1 MQSVGERQP
10 RACGSAARAAALAG
24 RWSTPSLACL
34 GLVAVWRP
42 KTRCVSAIQ
51 PKALACWPGAGD
63 RLVHY
68 RFEPDHYHRHRT
80 ACHLARIV
88 DLVGHRLGVGAI
100 WPAVT
105 QPGEGTRVRRAGKTP
120 PFRGPEGELLRGS
133 IAEVKYLRIG
143 GIDQWVMI
151 RGRSTANPL
160 LVVLHGGPGMSEM
173 RFLRQFNAP
182 IEDDFTVVYWDQ
194 RGTAKSFSSKIPRSS
209 MTVERFVADLDEL
222 VEIVRARLGQEKV
235 AIFGHSWGSL
245 LGTLYAARFPEK
257 VSLYIGGAQI
267 ADAAA
272 AEAAAY
278 ALAVAA
284 AKSRADRKALKTLR
298 RIGPPPYD
306 GKAVMTERTTMQR
319 LDGQLSPRT
328 VWGMLR
334 VLFSGESSLLDAP
347 AFYRGFRFSLDAMWA
362 ETSALDLRKLVPR
375 LDMPV
380 FFFLGRN
387 DHWVPPET
395 TVPYFEA
402 LQAPSKTLVWFEK
415 SGHEMFVD
423 EPGRFNEVM
432 RSVVRPVLGARA
444 VADVPG

>member
-1 MQSVGERQP
+1 MLP
-10 RACGSAARAAALAG
+10 
-24 RWSTPSLACL
+24 
-34 GLVAVWRP
+34 
-42 KTRCVSAIQ
+42 
-51 PKALACWPGAGD
+51 
-63 RLVHY
+63 
-68 RFEPDHYHRHRT
+68 
-80 ACHLARIV
+80 
-88 DLVGHRLGVGAI
+88 
-100 WPAVT
+100 
-105 QPGEGTRVRRAGKTP
+105 
-120 PFRGPEGELLRGS
+120 GS
-133 IAEVKYLRIG
+133 IAEVNYLPIG

-151 RGRSTANPL
+151 RGRTTANPA

-173 RFLRQFNAP
+173 RFLRRFNAP

-194 RGTAKSFSSKIPRSS
+194 RGTAKSYSSKIPKSS
-209 MTVERFVADLDEL
+209 MTVEQFVADLDEL
-222 VEIVRARLGQEKV
+222 VERVRARLGQEKV

-245 LGTLYAARFPEK
+245 LGALYAARFPKK
-257 VSLYIGGAQI
+257 VSLYVGGAQI

-284 AKSRADRKALKTLR
+284 AKVRGDRRALKKLR

-306 GKAVMTERTTMQR
+306 GKAVMTERTTMQQ
-319 LDGQLSPRT
+319 LDGELSVRA
-328 VWGMLR
+328 VLGMLR

-347 AFYRGFRFSLDAMWA
+347 AFYRGFRFSLDSMWA
-362 ETSALDLRKLVPR
+362 ETSALDLNKLVPK

-402 LQAPSKTLVWFEK
+402 LQAPSKTLVWFEG

-423 EPGRFNEVM
+423 EAERFNEVM
-432 RSVVRPVLGARA
+432 RSVVRPLLGARPVA
-444 VADVPG
+444 VAAK